1 MPGVSPRPDRRQGA
15 RLGLRVVHRHR
26 IGNDVSSRTS
36 ELVFV
41 KGRPV
46 ALLEWIDI
54 GGARTPL
61 YACELDPDRLRED
74 PEHRGTFHYDE
85 LTTDPRFPTTD

>member
-1 MPGVSPRPDRRQGA
+1 MPEVSSHGDRRQGA
-15 RLGLRVVHRHR
+15 RSGLRVIHRHR
-26 IGNDVSSRTS
+26 IGNDVAERTS

-41 KGRPV
+41 RGRPL

-61 YACELDPDRLRED
+61 YACELDPERLRED
-74 PEHRGTFHYDE
+74 PERRGTFHYDE
-85 LTTDPRFPTTD
+85 LTSDPRFPTTD